1 MSFCKYFDVDSDLL
15 TSTIYVGRE
24 NAFMVYLSNG
34 RNFQFHLDVLKKN
47 LLLTY
52 NGWRIVDTLL
62 ST

>member
-34 RNFQFHLDVLKKN
+34 RNFQFHVDVLKKKS
-47 LLLTY
+47 T
-52 NGWRIVDTLL
+52 VDLQWMADC
-62 ST
+62 